1 MKSLYLTLW
10 NSINPNIS
18 YKNSQM
24 KWLFVL
30 LLNAFSPSLFCQ
42 QEGEFKKF
50 LTLDFVGEKQI
61 DIAQDSTVLE
71 TIYLGKLDMK
81 EGDFHSKSVTYHVL
95 TQFTT
100 VQAAIGKHG
109 HSRLI
114 FTGEDGKVIKIY
126 TVDLPEELP
135 TGIKNNGLTFGE
147 TTMRYVSLP
156 DLFCIPNGACFD

>member
-1 MKSLYLTLW
+1 M
-10 NSINPNIS
+10 NPNIS

-24 KWLFVL
+24 KWMFVL
-30 LLNAFSPSLFCQ
+30 LLTAFSPSLFCQ

-71 TIYLGKLDMK
+71 TIYLGKLNMK
-81 EGDFHSKSVTYHVL
+81 EGDFHSKSLTYQVL
-95 TQFTT
+95 TQCIS

-114 FTGEDGKVIKIY
+114 FTDEDGKTVKIY
-126 TVDLPEELP
+126 TFDLPEELP

-147 TTMRYVSLP
+147 TTIRYLSLP
-156 DLFCIPNGACFD
+156 DLFCVPNGACFD